1 MNKKTQAIVLMLLC
15 SSLLLYSEEKIAI
28 RFSPPIG
35 ERVEYI
41 VTSLIQSS
49 GSNLLG
55 NDISMNASS
64 NGSITLEVLRVTK
77 NNVYTNLTS
86 DDLLITVQS
95 LSSTR
100 SFNLTTKDGK
110 ALRVVFDRTG
120 KVSEVTNLRA
130 LKKQNLMNFS
140 LVQIIRNYFPIL
152 PNKPVGVGDSWTEN
166 SKLAIPFQGMQL
178 QILLSVKYTLD
189 SIMNTQIGQE
199 ASISVDYS
207 VSLQGRRAFGGGTAH
222 FKGNGTGTGY
232 LHFLVSRGYFSEY
245 RLDYEISGN
254 VSVKNKDKLIMSI
267 PISFTANALLEAAR

>member
-1 MNKKTQAIVLMLLC
+1 MNRKALAVVILLLC
-15 SSLLLYSEEKIAI
+15 SSLLLYSEDKISI

-41 VTSLIQSS
+41 VTSMIQSS

-55 NDISMNASS
+55 NDMSMNASS
-64 NGSITLEVLRVTK
+64 NGSITLEVSRVTK

-95 LSSTR
+95 LSNTR

-110 ALRVVFDRTG
+110 ALKVVFDRTG

-130 LKKQNLMNFS
+130 LEKQNLMNFS
-140 LVQIIRNYFPIL
+140 LVQIIRNYFPTL
-152 PNKPVGVGDSWTEN
+152 PNKPVGVGNSWSAN

-178 QILLSVKYTLD
+178 QVLLNVKYTLD

-207 VSLQGRRAFGGGTAH
+207 VSLQGRRSFGGSTAH
-222 FKGNGTGTGY
+222 FNGSGTGTGY
-232 LHFLVSRGYFSEY
+232 LHFLVSKGYFSEY

-254 VSVKNKDKLIMSI
+254 VSVKSKDKVIMNI